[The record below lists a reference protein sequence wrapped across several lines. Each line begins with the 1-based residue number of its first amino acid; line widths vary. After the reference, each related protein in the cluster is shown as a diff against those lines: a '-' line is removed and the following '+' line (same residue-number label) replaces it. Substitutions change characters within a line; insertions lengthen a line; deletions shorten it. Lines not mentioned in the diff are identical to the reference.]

1 MPRLNAN
8 NLAETELVESVAEGD
23 TEIEVED
30 AGVFPEPPFR
40 VTLSDNENV
49 EIVEVADVD
58 GNTLKQVQRGLEET
72 NELEH
77 PSGTAVEQRFTAGMY
92 NDIKESGFT
101 ATQSLIKLGQDEMIQ
116 MSRFEAPAN
125 SKVEVLGGSVCDE
138 NGDSVTQETE
148 VELFN
153 HTTDE
158 TLFVIDDNVFQRG
171 EPLFEESVDGDELE
185 FRLVNATGEL
195 KNLSGKMF
203 YNIEEV

>member
-1 MPRLNAN
+1 MPRLNAK
-8 NLAETELVESVAEGD
+8 NLAETELVESVAEAD

-58 GNTLKQVQRGLEET
+58 ENVLKDVERGLEDTDARDWLPEDI
-72 NELEH
+72 
-77 PSGTAVEQRFTAGMY
+77 VEQRFTAGMY
-92 NDIKESGFT
+92 NDIREGFT
-101 ATQSLIKLGQDEMIQ
+101 ATQSLIELGQDEMIQ

-158 TLFVIDDNVFQRG
+158 TLFVIDDNVFQQG

-185 FRLVNATGEL
+185 FRLVNATGEV